1 MHTVRMTSIVVGRR
15 LRPIDVSRAAAVRA
29 QPCESAHTFC
39 AVGPRLA
46 PMLRLA
52 AQADAA
58 APDIPS
64 DGLLTF
70 GNAASFSRRMQVHEI
85 PWLALATF
93 SVLLIAAGVAAAC
106 WLLRARDAESVRR
119 RAHLAHGHHD
129 PLTGLPTRIAIAET
143 A

>member
-1 MHTVRMTSIVVGRR
+1 MTPIVVGRR
-15 LRPIDVSRAAAVRA
+15 LRPINACGAAAIGA
-29 QPCESAHTFC
+29 PPCEAAHSFC
-39 AVGPRLA
+39 AGGPRLA
-46 PMLRLA
+46 PMPRA
-52 AQADAA
+52 GAQGGAA

-70 GNAASFSRRMQVHEI
+70 GNAAPFSRRMQAHEI
-85 PWLALATF
+85 PWLALAPF